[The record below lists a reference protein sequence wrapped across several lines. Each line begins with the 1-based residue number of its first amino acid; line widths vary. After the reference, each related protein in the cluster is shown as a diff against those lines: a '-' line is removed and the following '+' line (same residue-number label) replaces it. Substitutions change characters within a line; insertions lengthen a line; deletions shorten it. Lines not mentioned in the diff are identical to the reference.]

1 MDPSMNDNGVHVG
14 GITGFLKSV
23 GFAIKVLKPTRVILV
38 FDGKGGSQRR
48 RKLYPDYKGKR
59 KVAQRYNRA
68 VHISNQADERESMK
82 MQLGR
87 LIQYL
92 ETLPMKI
99 IIIDNIEADDV
110 IAHIVA
116 NPLGNEQ
123 NMYYIMSTD
132 KDFYQLVSENVHVWS
147 PTKKKLYTPE
157 LLLEEYGIT
166 SNNFIMYRILD
177 GDVSDNIDGVKGIG
191 IKTIHK
197 KLPILSE
204 STEVTIDSLL
214 SFRNG
219 KDGKVYESL
228 LNSEDLLRRNFQL
241 MQLKNVDIS
250 GTSKLKIIDAIRDE
264 VPRLNRWNFE
274 MLAREDYINGSF
286 PNLEHWL
293 KECFDKLN
301 SYGIMHAK

>member
-23 GFAIKVLKPTRVILV
+23 GIAIKVLTPTRVILV

-110 IAHIVA
+110 IAHVVT

-132 KDFYQLVSENVHVWS
+132 KDFYQLVS
-147 PTKKKLYTPE
+147 
-157 LLLEEYGIT
+157 
-166 SNNFIMYRILD
+166 
-177 GDVSDNIDGVKGIG
+177 
-191 IKTIHK
+191 
-197 KLPILSE
+197 LS
-204 STEVTIDSLL
+204 
-214 SFRNG
+214 
-219 KDGKVYESL
+219 
-228 LNSEDLLRRNFQL
+228 
-241 MQLKNVDIS
+241 
-250 GTSKLKIIDAIRDE
+250 
-264 VPRLNRWNFE
+264 
-274 MLAREDYINGSF
+274 
-286 PNLEHWL
+286 
-293 KECFDKLN
+293 
-301 SYGIMHAK
+301 